1 MSRPALSQHSLNAGL
16 LAIRIMVGVV
26 FVFHGSQKLFGAFG
40 GPGLEG
46 FAGFLTQ
53 LQVPFP
59 MASAV
64 LAAVAEFGGGLALIA
79 GVGTRA
85 VALPLVVTMLV
96 AAFKVHGSAFSAQ
109 AGGMEYALTLAVI
122 SAGLGLTGAGAF
134 SVDHLLGSS
143 LKTQTSGSGKIE
155 PRRVTQQA

>member
-1 MSRPALSQHSLNAGL
+1 MSRPTLTSSSLNAGL
-16 LAIRIMVGVV
+16 LLIRLMVGVV

-53 LQVPFP
+53 LQVPMP
-59 MASAV
+59 MVSAV

-79 GVGTRA
+79 GLGTRFAA
-85 VALPLVVTMLV
+85 VPLVITMLV

-109 AGGMEYALTLAVI
+109 AGGLEYALTLAVV

-134 SVDHLLGSS
+134 SLDHWLG
-143 LKTQTSGSGKIE
+143 LRLRGQEKTKIE